1 METNKKTILIIDDEE
16 SYRKIFSDKL
26 LKEGLNVLEARDGS
40 TGLQIAIDKKPDLIL
55 LDLEMPIMDGM
66 TMLEKLREDDW
77 GRNAK
82 VIIFTNTSD
91 NAKIAEA
98 IKNETFIYLVKADT
112 SLDELT
118 NKVKNLLASK

>member
-40 TGLQIAIDKKPDLIL
+40 TGLQIATDKKPDLIL